1 MGSWGVTSKSHF
13 AFLAGTLAFFPV
25 SGPEMVQRRPNP
37 LQRPT
42 PLMLRS
48 NPSTLQLRP
57 SQNLGAMLLDE
68 LLKLFAGGTREIG
81 SSLCASR
88 EHPCN
93 KAPLGVVRMVLCA
106 ACRTK
111 SFHARPVED
120 VFTIFVDVSLPEN
133 ACILPS
139 RSIWSTIVANQ
150 SNHSASSDGRTSSR
164 DGVSLLSTGTT
175 GPHRSSASRK
185 ACSRPPR
192 SS

>member
-68 LLKLFAGGTREIG
+68 LLKLFAEGTREIG

-106 ACRTK
+106 VCRTE

-120 VFTIFVDVSLPEN
+120 VFTILFDVIAPRECLHFAIALYLVDNRGQPKEPLCFKRWQDLITRRGIPSVNRNHGATSFF
-133 ACILPS
+133 CI
-139 RSIWSTIVANQ
+139 Q
-150 SNHSASSDGRTSSR
+150 K
-164 DGVSLLSTGTT
+164 GV
-175 GPHRSSASRK
+175 
-185 ACSRPPR
+185 
-192 SS
+192 